1 MGGTKK
7 KATVPIKKESKYKIP
22 SRFDCPLCDAKN
34 SIAVRL
40 MRNTGSAKLHCRSC
54 RAGSGKEYPLLP
66 LEKAVDVFFRFRE
79 ELMQQDREFLHEHN
93 IETDDM
99 TTKTGLVQLIP
110 KTAVTAAAAA
120 GSRGESTAGRTDT
133 MHRIEFE
140 DDDDGSHFFSSAVA
154 AEQEEENEG
163 DFAF

>member
-1 MGGTKK
+1 MGGAKK
-7 KATVPIKKESKYKIP
+7 KAAVPIKKESKYKIP

-40 MRNTGSAKLHCRSC
+40 IRNTGSAKLHCRSC
-54 RAGSGKEYPLLP
+54 RAGAGKEYPLLP

-110 KTAVTAAAAA
+110 KAAVPAAAAA
-120 GSRGESTAGRTDT
+120 GSRGENTAGRVDT
-133 MHRIEFE
+133 MQRIEFE
-140 DDDDGSHFFSSAVA
+140 DEDDGSHFFTPAVA
-154 AEQEEENEG
+154 ADDEDDG